1 MDNQSNQPS
10 IQSPPFPQPNLQT
23 TSDVTSAKKPKNWL
37 VIIIIIFFL
46 SLWGIA
52 VSFLNQKR
60 QIKQP
65 PQELILPSISPTLT
79 AITTSP
85 ATDFKLHFNEKY
97 GFSFNYPPVWQLT
110 IISES
115 ELSLSNI
122 AEGHLINIKVWY
134 ITGFGYCYNYGESK
148 KIVVGGRAAETA
160 DGIGGTETEMCQEVR
175 ETMSNR
181 GNTFVLIKL
190 EGDDPWLKT
199 VHISY
204 DYPLNE
210 KGLAK
215 SNLNQLLSS
224 FKFTKP
230 EDPTTNWKVYSNNE
244 LTFKY
249 PSGWIIKNNQIF
261 NDLGHNITIYIV
273 SKDSTLM
280 NECMKL
286 DTTERKTDYVVKKF
300 SRVTTGEMC
309 STNDGTSKEIWVIPS
324 ENDYSPGINYI
335 YTTEYN
341 PDAEYIFKQILSTF
355 KFIPE

>member
-1 MDNQSNQPS
+1 M
-10 IQSPPFPQPNLQT
+10 I
-23 TSDVTSAKKPKNWL
+23 
-37 VIIIIIFFL
+37 IIIIIFFL

-65 PQELILPSISPTLT
+65 PQELILPSVSPTTAAITISPL
-79 AITTSP
+79 A
-85 ATDFKLHFNEKY
+85 DFKTYINNKY
-97 GFSFNYPPVWQLT
+97 GFSFNYPPAWQLT
-110 IISES
+110 KILES
-115 ELSLSNI
+115 EISLSNI

-134 ITGFGYCYNYGESK
+134 VTGFGYCYKYGESK
-148 KIVVGGRAAETA
+148 KIVVGGRAAEIA
-160 DGIGGTETEMCQEVR
+160 DGIGGTEMCKEVR
-175 ETMSNR
+175 DTMSNR

-190 EGDDPWLKT
+190 EGDDPWLET

-224 FKFTKP
+224 FKFTNP
-230 EDPTTNWKVYSNNE
+230 EDPTTNWKIYSNNE

-286 DTTERKTDYVVKKF
+286 DTIERKTDYVIKKF

-309 STNDGTSKEIWVIPS
+309 STDDPTSREMWVIPS
-324 ENDYSPGINYI
+324 ENEYSPGINYS

-341 PDAEYIFKQILSTF
+341 PEAEYIFKQILSTF